1 MASAQ
6 TARRHEDDEEQRLDR
21 IFHALANRT
30 RRAMLRRLAEGPAKV
45 TELAAPFD
53 MSLPSA
59 SKNVK
64 VLEEAGLVAR
74 AVNGRVHTCSL
85 DPETLREADSW
96 LNVYRAFWSG
106 TLDSLAAYVEKDDG
120 DAPSPADNKK
130 RRKSR

>member
-1 MASAQ
+1 MARAQ
-6 TARRHEDDEEQRLDR
+6 AARQQDDEEQRLDR

-30 RRAMLRRLAEGPAKV
+30 RRAMLRRLASGPAKV

-74 AVNGRVHTCSL
+74 AVSGRVHTCSL
-85 DPETLREADSW
+85 DPETLREADAW
-96 LNVYRAFWSG
+96 LNAYRAFWSG
-106 TLDSLAAYVEKDDG
+106 TLESLAAYVEQDGADDRTPDPQG
-120 DAPSPADNKK
+120 RK
-130 RRKSR
+130 RT